1 MSDRFFQIFL
11 FFIGHITVP
20 TCSMAPGANM
30 YSRSS
35 AIALNWTQVVYNNY
49 TALSTMP
56 TLIFG
61 FSFTG
66 ATGYNYLDDVS
77 VVDNSAPSI
86 QLLNNPSFENST
98 TNLTGWTTWCGN
110 VTYCG
115 GTNFPGQVLANSSC
129 HSGNCYYDHC
139 KNNYDYLSQSFPAT
153 IGDNYTISFWF
164 QQLGTGTMKF
174 YAEILN

>member
-1 MSDRFFQIFL
+1 MPIC
-11 FFIGHITVP
+11 TA
-20 TCSMAPGANM
+20 APGANLM
-30 YSRSS
+30 SRTVGTTLS
-35 AIALNWTQVVYNNY
+35 WTQFTYNY

-61 FSFTG
+61 FSNG
-66 ATGYNYLDDVS
+66 GSGYSYLDDVS
-77 VVDNSAPSI
+77 VVDTNASSI

-98 TNLTGWTTWCGN
+98 TLLNGWTTWCGN

-115 GTNFPGQVLANSSC
+115 TGFPGQVLANSSC

-139 KNNYDYLSQSFPAT
+139 HTNYDYLTQSFPAT
-153 IGDNYTISFWF
+153 IGEPYTISFWL
-164 QQLGTGTMKF
+164 QQMGFGTIKF